1 MYIFYCIIIFCEIIK
16 RKNYPANNMIID
28 LSQSINS
35 NIKLFPGSPNVYFL
49 KWAKYSID
57 GYDSEAIFLSTHTG
71 THIDAP
77 SHFIEEAEPI
87 DKLDVNRFFME
98 NVHLLKILKSANQL
112 ISVEDIVNSGI
123 DIKEND
129 SIVFATGWE
138 YNYNS
143 DNYINAN
150 PGLSL
155 EAANY
160 LSSKKIN
167 AVAIDCPSIDS
178 GINPDFSVHKVLL
191 KNNIIII
198 ENLCNLAQIN
208 KKNFKLVAI
217 PLKLHGASGSPVR
230 ALAII

>member
-1 MYIFYCIIIFCEIIK
+1 
-16 RKNYPANNMIID
+16 MIID

-35 NIKLFPGSPNVYFL
+35 NIKLFPGSPNVSFL
-49 KWAKYSID
+49 KWSKYTIE

-71 THIDAP
+71 THMDAP
-77 SHFIEEAEPI
+77 SHFIQEAESI
-87 DKLDVNRFFME
+87 DNLDVNRFVME
-98 NVHLLKILKSANQL
+98 DVHLLKILKSANQL
-112 ISVEDIVNSGI
+112 ISVEDIIASGI
-123 DIKEND
+123 EIKKND

-143 DNYINAN
+143 DSYINAN

-160 LSSKKIN
+160 LSNKKIN
-167 AVAIDCPSIDS
+167 AVAIDGPNIDS
-178 GINPDFSVHKVLL
+178 GINLDFSVHKILL

-198 ENLCNLAQIN
+198 ENLCNLNRIN
-208 KKNFKLVAI
+208 KKIFKLIAI
-217 PLKLHGASGSPVR
+217 PLKLYQASGSPIR

>member
-1 MYIFYCIIIFCEIIK
+1 
-16 RKNYPANNMIID
+16 MIVD

-35 NIKLFPGSPNVYFL
+35 NIKLFPGSPHVYFL
-49 KWAKYSID
+49 KWTKYSVD

-71 THIDAP
+71 THMDAP
-77 SHFIEEAEPI
+77 SHFILESESI
-87 DKLDVNRFFME
+87 DNLDVNRFFME
-98 NVHLLKILKSANQL
+98 DVHLLRILKSANQL

-123 DIKEND
+123 DIKKND

-138 YNYNS
+138 YNYKS
-143 DNYINAN
+143 DNYIYAN

-167 AVAIDCPSIDS
+167 AVAIDGPSIDS
-178 GINPDFSVHKVLL
+178 GIDSDFSVHKVLL

-198 ENLCNLAQIN
+198 
-208 KKNFKLVAI
+208 
-217 PLKLHGASGSPVR
+217 
-230 ALAII
+230 

>member
-1 MYIFYCIIIFCEIIK
+1 
-16 RKNYPANNMIID
+16 MIVD

-35 NIKLFPGSPNVYFL
+35 NIKLFPGSPNVSFL
-49 KWAKYSID
+49 KWSKYTIE

-71 THIDAP
+71 THMDAP
-77 SHFIEEAEPI
+77 SHFIQEAESI
-87 DKLDVNRFFME
+87 DNLDVNRFVME
-98 NVHLLKILKSANQL
+98 DVHLLKILKSANQL
-112 ISVEDIVNSGI
+112 ISVEDIIASGI
-123 DIKEND
+123 EIKKND

-143 DNYINAN
+143 DSYIYAN

-160 LSSKKIN
+160 LSNKKIN
-167 AVAIDCPSIDS
+167 AVAIDGPNIDS
-178 GINPDFSVHKVLL
+178 GINLDFSVHKILL

-198 ENLCNLAQIN
+198 ENLCNLSQIN
-208 KKNFKLVAI
+208 KKNFKLIAI
-217 PLKLHGASGSPVR
+217 PLKLHRASGSPIR

>member
-1 MYIFYCIIIFCEIIK
+1 
-16 RKNYPANNMIID
+16 MIID

-35 NIKLFPGSPNVYFL
+35 NIKLFPGSPNVSFL
-49 KWAKYSID
+49 KWSKYTIE

-71 THIDAP
+71 THMDAP
-77 SHFIEEAEPI
+77 SHFIQEAESI
-87 DKLDVNRFFME
+87 DNLDVNRFVME
-98 NVHLLKILKSANQL
+98 DVHLLKILKSANQL
-112 ISVEDIVNSGI
+112 ISVEDIIASGI
-123 DIKEND
+123 DIKKND

-143 DNYINAN
+143 DSYIYAN

-160 LSSKKIN
+160 LSNKKIN
-167 AVAIDCPSIDS
+167 AVAIDGPNIDS
-178 GINPDFSVHKVLL
+178 GINLDFSVHKILL